1 MNICKGVVIAMIEIK
16 LLVNDIDY
24 EKTAETLLPALAEHM
39 RENGGALSALSG
51 LFSMPGS
58 FGTLSAKAI
67 LSKMSPSSKDELIA
81 KCLLEN
87 KDKLISMLETAAS
100 DNGLVFKV
108 KNAEVKAV
116 K

>member
-1 MNICKGVVIAMIEIK
+1 MNYFVKVWFIAMIEINV
-16 LLVNDIDY
+16 LVNDIDY

-39 RENGGALSALSG
+39 RENGGGAFGA
-51 LFSMPGS
+51 FRTFFNAGS
-58 FGTLSAKAI
+58 SDSVCKSDIIENVAFEQG
-67 LSKMSPSSKDELIA
+67 ELIA

-108 KNAEVKAV
+108 KSAEVKAV

>member
-58 FGTLSAKAI
+58 FGTVSAKAI

-81 KCLLEN
+81 NWDLAMSEQPLYKIDPLR
-87 KDKLISMLETAAS
+87 
-100 DNGLVFKV
+100 
-108 KNAEVKAV
+108 
-116 K
+116 